1 MTNRLSVQ
9 INPSI
14 LSADLSNLKNEIER
28 VAQVSDFLHLD
39 IMDNKF
45 VPNFTFDFQTAREI
59 INSSPL
65 QVDAH
70 LMIDNPDELA
80 PKYAELGC
88 YSVTFHLEAA
98 KNVRAL
104 IRNISSNGSKAAIA
118 ISPGTD
124 IELVEEFLSEIH
136 MLVIMTVEP
145 GFGGQKFLFNQL
157 PKIKKARE
165 LCSAFSPSPILQ
177 VDGGISETTIAH
189 AASSGANCFVA
200 GSAIY
205 GSQSPAD
212 MVRKLRKMA
221 EIELSRNSKK

>member
-1 MTNRLSVQ
+1 MTNRLDVQ

-14 LSADLSNLKNEIER
+14 LSADLTNLKYEIER
-28 VAQVSDFLHLD
+28 VAEVSDFLHLD

-45 VPNFTFDFQTAREI
+45 VPNFTFDFEAAREI
-59 INSSPL
+59 IKLSPL
-65 QVDAH
+65 QIDAH
-70 LMIDNPDELA
+70 LMIENPDELA

-98 KNVRAL
+98 KNPRDL
-104 IRNISSNGSKAAIA
+104 IKNISANGSRVAIA
-118 ISPGTD
+118 IRPGTEFD
-124 IELVEEFLSEIH
+124 SVKEFLSEIQ

-165 LCSAFSPSPILQ
+165 FCSSISPAPILQ
-177 VDGGISETTIAH
+177 VDGGISDTTIAH

-205 GSQSPAD
+205 GSDSPAD
-212 MVRKLRKMA
+212 MVRKLRKIA
-221 EIELSRNSKK
+221 ETELARNSK

>member
-1 MTNRLSVQ
+1 MTNRLDVQ

-14 LSADLSNLKNEIER
+14 LSADLTNLKYEIEQ
-28 VAQVSDFLHLD
+28 VAEVSDFLHLD

-45 VPNFTFDFQTAREI
+45 VPNFTFDFEAAREI
-59 INSSPL
+59 TKLSPL
-65 QVDAH
+65 QIDAH
-70 LMIDNPDELA
+70 LMIENPDELA

-98 KNVRAL
+98 KNPRDL
-104 IRNISSNGSKAAIA
+104 IKNISANGSRVAIA
-118 ISPGTD
+118 IRPGTEFD
-124 IELVEEFLSEIH
+124 SVKEFLSEIQ

-165 LCSAFSPSPILQ
+165 FCSSISPAPILQ
-177 VDGGISETTIAH
+177 VDGGIYDTTIAH

-205 GSQSPAD
+205 GSDSPAD
-212 MVRKLRKMA
+212 MVRKLRKIA
-221 EIELSRNSKK
+221 ETELARNSK

>member
-1 MTNRLSVQ
+1 MTNRLDVQ

-14 LSADLSNLKNEIER
+14 LSADLTNLKYEIER
-28 VAQVSDFLHLD
+28 VAEVSDFLHLD

-45 VPNFTFDFQTAREI
+45 VPNFTFDFEAAREI
-59 INSSPL
+59 TKLSPL
-65 QVDAH
+65 QIDAH
-70 LMIDNPDELA
+70 LMIENPDELA

-98 KNVRAL
+98 KNPRDL
-104 IRNISSNGSKAAIA
+104 IKNISANGSRVAIA
-118 ISPGTD
+118 IRPGTEFD
-124 IELVEEFLSEIH
+124 SVKEFLSEIQ

-165 LCSAFSPSPILQ
+165 FCSSISPAPILQ
-177 VDGGISETTIAH
+177 VDGGISDTTIAH

-205 GSQSPAD
+205 GSDSPAD
-212 MVRKLRKMA
+212 MVRKLRKIA
-221 EIELSRNSKK
+221 ETELARNSK

>member
-1 MTNRLSVQ
+1 MTNRLNVQ

-14 LSADLSNLKNEIER
+14 LSADRTNLKYEIER
-28 VAQVSDFLHLD
+28 VAEVSDFLHLD

-45 VPNFTFDFQTAREI
+45 VPNFTFDFEAAREI
-59 INSSPL
+59 IKFSPL

-70 LMIDNPDELA
+70 LMIENPDELA

-98 KNVRAL
+98 KNPRVL
-104 IRNISSNGSKAAIA
+104 IKKISTNGSRVAIA
-118 ISPGTD
+118 IRPETEF
-124 IELVEEFLSEIH
+124 ELVEEFLSEIQ

-165 LCSAFSPSPILQ
+165 FCSSFSPTPILQ
-177 VDGGISETTIAH
+177 VDGGISETTIAQ

-200 GSAIY
+200 GSTIY
-205 GSQSPAD
+205 GSESPAD
-212 MVRKLRKMA
+212 MVRKLRKIA
-221 EIELSRNSKK
+221 ETELARNSK